1 MQLDFNIK
9 TTSSDLHLR
18 HEKKPQI
25 HVILLNY
32 RQRAYAQVGS
42 KSECTKCSPHPNANS
57 NYCHYLTV
65 PDVWFMLLLTGL

>member
-1 MQLDFNIK
+1 MQLDFDIK

-25 HVILLNY
+25 HVILLTLTNFTY
-32 RQRAYAQVGS
+32 
-42 KSECTKCSPHPNANS
+42 PHPNANS